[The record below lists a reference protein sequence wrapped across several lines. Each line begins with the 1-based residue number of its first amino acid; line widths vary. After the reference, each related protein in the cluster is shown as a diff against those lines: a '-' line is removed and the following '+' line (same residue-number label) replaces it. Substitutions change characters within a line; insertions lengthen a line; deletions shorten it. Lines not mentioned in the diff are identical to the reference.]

1 MFPCFFGGRVSRLS
15 ASIRRDRATYQRVR
29 RWKEEEYPA
38 IHTEAAA
45 AGATI
50 FFADEA
56 GVRTDHHSGTTWAP
70 VGRQGDAQSR
80 FPSSGVV

>member
-1 MFPCFFGGRVSRLS
+1 M
-15 ASIRRDRATYQRVR
+15 R
-29 RWKEEEYPA
+29 RWKQEEYPA
-38 IHTEAAA
+38 IYVEAAA

-70 VGRQGDAQSR
+70 VGAPRWWPA
-80 FPSSGVV
+80 PASGCR